1 MGLMND
7 LLSSE
12 VGDED
17 EVNGIYHLYCL
28 AGGLVFPCAI
38 HLSLSFG
45 LDGLGCL

>member
-1 MGLMND
+1 MGLMID
-7 LLSSE
+7 LVLSSE
-12 VGDED
+12 VGD